1 MKRFK
6 LTALFAAVFMA
17 HTAIGVQLENWRFP
31 YYQAGSLIT
40 GEGSS
45 PSGMF
50 WDDINGQS
58 FLNPALWP
66 DSARF
71 QKNHWILEPSVSY
84 SIQPIDTLF
93 IDTAPPVTHYVHDEK
108 QAGKSQTT
116 GSFWTS
122 QVLND
127 IRYKNI
133 LVRQVLDVDS
143 RNKTDLDFRGK
154 TDRLAAGRIAEAYC
168 QVDWKYGF
176 FRLGRLNRNWGP
188 FPDRSLLLSSNT
200 HSYDAVE
207 WQIASSFFE
216 FRQMFTVF
224 PLATSYIDAEGN
236 NTYRYLTAHSLN
248 FMFGRFGS
256 AGITETMLFS
266 RPSGLPDLQLV
277 NPFSIYT
284 VINTNGEA
292 DGNLMLGFQWDIH
305 PFVSN
310 VSLKG
315 QILLD
320 DFQVDNKGPS
330 DQEPTDWGGDFGAY
344 WTNFLPLKKHHILSI
359 EYRYLSR
366 WLYNVSPD
374 NEILVQRYMYLGRSL
389 GYPTDDGDC
398 FNLSFFI
405 AGTDFWT
412 GTCGVRYTRQG
423 ENSLWT
429 PWKNMSADSLIAPGA
444 LGYRTEKSFPS
455 GTVESMFDLYVDAR
469 GYFRNYADI
478 RLQLDNR
485 WVRNKNN
492 LATSSAVYDPRI
504 TITASLHYCDLFVS
518 LPK

>member
-1 MKRFK
+1 MKHFK
-6 LTALFAAVFMA
+6 HSVLFIAVFMA
-17 HTAIGVQLENWRFP
+17 QIAIGVELENWRSP
-31 YYQAGSLIT
+31 YYQAGALIT
-40 GEGSS
+40 DRGSS
-45 PSGMF
+45 PSNMF
-50 WDDINGQS
+50 WDDIGSQP
-58 FLNPALWP
+58 FFNPALWP

-71 QKNHWILEPSVSY
+71 RKNHWILEPSVSY
-84 SIQPIDTLF
+84 SFQPTDTLF
-93 IDTAPPVTHYVHDEK
+93 IDTTPPVSHYVNDRNH
-108 QAGKSQTT
+108 AGQSQTT
-116 GSFWTS
+116 GSYWAS

-143 RNKTDLDFRGK
+143 RNKTDLDYRGK
-154 TDRLAAGRIAEAYC
+154 TDRFAAGRIDEAYF

-200 HSYDAVE
+200 HSYDAIE
-207 WQIASSFFE
+207 WQVASSFFE
-216 FRQMFTVF
+216 FRQMFTAF
-224 PLATSYIDAEGN
+224 PYSSSYIDAEGN
-236 NTYRYLTAHSLN
+236 STYRYLTAHSLN

-266 RPSGLPDLQLV
+266 RQSGLPDLQLV
-277 NPFSIYT
+277 NPFSSYT
-284 VINTNGEA
+284 VINTNGEG
-292 DGNLMLGFQWDIH
+292 DGNLMLGFQWDLH

-320 DFQVDNKGPS
+320 DFQVDNKGPN

-344 WTNFLPLKKHHILSI
+344 WSNFLPVKRPHVLSL

-366 WLYNVSPD
+366 WLYNVSPAD
-374 NEILVQRYMYLGRSL
+374 EALGQRYMYLGRSL

-398 FNLSFFI
+398 FNLSFFTAGDNYW
-405 AGTDFWT
+405 AGT
-412 GTCGVRYTRQG
+412 GGVRYTRQG
-423 ENSLWT
+423 ENSIWT

-455 GTVESMFDLYVDAR
+455 GTVESALDVYIDAR
-469 GYFRNYADI
+469 GYFKNFADA
-478 RLQLDNR
+478 RLQVDGR

-492 LATSSAVYDPRI
+492 TVTSSAEFDPRI
-504 TITASLHYCDLFVS
+504 SLTVSIHYCNLFVP

>member
-1 MKRFK
+1 MKLFK
-6 LTALFAAVFMA
+6 TVTALMALCFLNAAFA
-17 HTAIGVQLENWRFP
+17 VQLENWRSPF
-31 YYQAGSLIT
+31 YQEAELLT
-40 GEGSS
+40 NRGSS
-45 PSGMF
+45 PSTMF
-50 WDDINGQS
+50 WDDFGGES
-58 FLNPALWP
+58 FLNPALRP
-66 DSARF
+66 DSGRF
-71 QKNHWILEPSVSY
+71 QRNHWIVEPSVSF
-84 SIQPIDTLF
+84 SSRPTDTLF
-93 IDTAPPVTHYVHDEK
+93 IDTTPPVSHYVNDRSRAQE
-108 QAGKSQTT
+108 SQTT
-116 GSFWTS
+116 GSYWTG
-122 QVLND
+122 QVLSD

-154 TDRLAAGRIAEAYC
+154 TDRFAAGRIDEAYL

-207 WQIASSFFE
+207 WQVASSFFE
-216 FRQMFTVF
+216 FRQMFTAF
-224 PLATSYIDAEGN
+224 PLATSFIDAEGSD
-236 NTYRYLTAHSLN
+236 TYRYLTAHSLN
-248 FMFGRFGS
+248 FMFGGFGS

-277 NPFSIYT
+277 NPFSLYT

-320 DFQVDNKGPS
+320 DFQVDNKGPA

-344 WTNFLPLKKHHILSI
+344 WTNFLPLKMPHILSI

-366 WLYNVSPD
+366 WLYNVSPG
-374 NEILVQRYMYLGRSL
+374 NEILGQRYMYLGRSL

-398 FNLSFFI
+398 FNLSFFMTGNNYW
-405 AGTDFWT
+405 AGT
-412 GTCGVRYTRQG
+412 GGVRFTRQG

-429 PWKNMSADSLIAPGA
+429 PWKNLSADSLIAPGA

-455 GTVESMFDLYVDAR
+455 GIVESMFDLYIDAR
-469 GYFRNYADI
+469 GYFKNYADI
-478 RLQLDNR
+478 RFQFDNR
-485 WVRNKNN
+485 WIKNKNN
-492 LATSSAVYDPRI
+492 LATPSAAYDPRVSL
-504 TITASLHYCDLFVS
+504 TASFHYCDFFIP